1 MAFENLELI
10 VTAVGGKIYL
20 STLNKDGY
28 MSIARKEMTEGV
40 LRVAM
45 EYFMTN
51 QLKQAQFPVQKNG
64 KVPTLLFTD
73 NPKTAKDILALLQ
86 NTEKD

>member
-1 MAFENLELI
+1 MAYENVEL
-10 VTAVGGKIYL
+10 VVSSVAGKIYL
-20 STLNKDGY
+20 SALDKDGY
-28 MSIARKEMTEGV
+28 MSVDRKEMTEDV

-51 QLKQAQFPVQKNG
+51 QLKQAQFPVLKNG

-73 NPKTAKDILALLQ
+73 NPKKAKDILGLLQ
-86 NTEKD
+86 GEN

>member
-28 MSIARKEMTEGV
+28 MSIARKEMTEDV

-51 QLKQAQFPVQKNG
+51 QLKQHNSQCRKMERFLLCFSQIIPKQQKI
-64 KVPTLLFTD
+64 F
-73 NPKTAKDILALLQ
+73 
-86 NTEKD
+86 

>member
-1 MAFENLELI
+1 MAYENLELI

-28 MSIARKEMTEGV
+28 MSIARKEMTEDV

-45 EYFMTN
+45 EYFE
-51 QLKQAQFPVQKNG
+51 
-64 KVPTLLFTD
+64 TL
-73 NPKTAKDILALLQ
+73 
-86 NTEKD
+86 

>member
-1 MAFENLELI
+1 MAYENVEL
-10 VTAVGGKIYL
+10 VVSSVAGKIYL
-20 STLNKDGY
+20 STLDKDGY
-28 MSIARKEMTEGV
+28 MSVDRKEMTEDV

-51 QLKQAQFPVQKNG
+51 QLKQAQFPVQKKG

-73 NPKTAKDILALLQ
+73 NPKIAKDILGLLQ
-86 NTEKD
+86 RDNV